1 MTFNQPVIVT
11 GEPHYVF
18 SLGNSGDTR
27 DLTAT
32 YDAGRSS
39 ARALVF
45 TYRVVST
52 DVDNNGIY
60 LYAGNTSFV
69 LETGETVRNKFGK
82 DARTTT
88 AATTHSLTTR
98 WTAA

>member
-1 MTFNQPVIVT
+1 MCFRWGTAVI
-11 GEPHYVF
+11 P
-18 SLGNSGDTR
+18 D

-69 LETGETVRNKFGK
+69 LETGETVRNKFGN
-82 DARTTT
+82 DARTDYSGDNVG
-88 AATTHSLTTR
+88 AK
-98 WTAA
+98 